1 MFVTKDDTSLPNN
14 YFARKRKPGTKSP
27 WVALALISIAEL
39 LTMSVWF
46 STSAVAGSLAQTW
59 HLSSSSAIWLTTAVQ
74 WGFVIGALIS
84 ASLALP
90 DRLSPRHLLIVSA
103 IVAAVT
109 NSLFVLE
116 ARHLVVEF
124 ILRALTG
131 ASLAGVYP
139 VAVQMVSR
147 WFSKGRGTAI
157 GILIGALTL
166 GSALPH
172 LLLGI
177 GVLKQWQA
185 LMIGS
190 SLLAVFGAAIVL
202 FLLSDAPN
210 AVSLPRF
217 EWGSLGT
224 VIRNRPVMLANAG
237 YWGHMWEL
245 YAMWAWL
252 AGFLSASWSGIHL
265 PLLLVV
271 WVPFA
276 AIGLCGIV
284 GSVLGGW
291 VADRHGR
298 TFTTIAAMTVSG
310 AMALLIGVTYQS
322 VWWITLILALIW
334 GVFVIADSGQF
345 STAVSELSPPEL
357 LGSALTFQ
365 MAMGFLITG
374 GSIELVGWVS
384 TQYGWHWAFEVLVIG
399 PLIGILAMLRL
410 RHRPES
416 SRMAEGKR

>member
-116 ARHLVVEF
+116 ARHLVVEL

-177 GVLKQWQA
+177 GVLRQWQA

-224 VIRNRPVMLANAG
+224 VIRNRPVML
-237 YWGHMWEL
+237 
-245 YAMWAWL
+245 
-252 AGFLSASWSGIHL
+252 
-265 PLLLVV
+265 V
-271 WVPFA
+271 
-276 AIGLCGIV
+276 
-284 GSVLGGW
+284 
-291 VADRHGR
+291 
-298 TFTTIAAMTVSG
+298 
-310 AMALLIGVTYQS
+310 
-322 VWWITLILALIW
+322 
-334 GVFVIADSGQF
+334 
-345 STAVSELSPPEL
+345 
-357 LGSALTFQ
+357 
-365 MAMGFLITG
+365 
-374 GSIELVGWVS
+374 
-384 TQYGWHWAFEVLVIG
+384 
-399 PLIGILAMLRL
+399 
-410 RHRPES
+410 
-416 SRMAEGKR
+416 